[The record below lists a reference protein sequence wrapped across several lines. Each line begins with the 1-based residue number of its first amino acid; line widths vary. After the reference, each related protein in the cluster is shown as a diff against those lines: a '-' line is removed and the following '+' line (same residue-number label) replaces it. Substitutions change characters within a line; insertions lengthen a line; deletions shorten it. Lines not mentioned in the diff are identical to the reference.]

1 MNSSTSLLTG
11 QVEQWGKDKIL
22 YMCAEYAGMFLIYIY
37 YIYIIYISYFQ
48 WGVGKVF
55 VSVICSRFWL
65 KLYWKCQGLK
75 TVWQVHFFQGY
86 GWSSQQKSGFEK
98 RWDWPSHRSVQ
109 CCLHNLGVGEMD
121 RSKIR
126 FGKHFNG
133 NWIGE
138 RGSGEGVKCVPV
150 KGWKNP
156 PKWLRFLS
164 KRSLH
169 LPSERLKGAFTP
181 LVKGWFDVRS

>member
-22 YMCAEYAGMFLIYIY
+22 YMCVEYVGMFLIYIY
-37 YIYIIYISYFQ
+37 IIFPMRCGKNVCQCHLFQ
-48 WGVGKVF
+48 VLVET
-55 VSVICSRFWL
+55 VL
-65 KLYWKCQGLK
+65 KKCQGLK

-98 RWDWPSHRSVQ
+98 RWDWPLHRSVQ

>member
-1 MNSSTSLLTG
+1 MWVCSL
-11 QVEQWGKDKIL
+11 
-22 YMCAEYAGMFLIYIY
+22 YIYIY
-37 YIYIIYISYFQ
+37 Q
-48 WGVGKVF
+48 WGVGKMF

-65 KLYWKCQGLK
+65 KLHWKNVKVLRLFDMSISFK
-75 TVWQVHFFQGY
+75 ATVEVLSKK
-86 GWSSQQKSGFEK
+86 SSFEK

-109 CCLHNLGVGEMD
+109 CCLHNLGVGDMD

-156 PKWLRFLS
+156 PKLLRFLS